1 MIQSLSQIRLV
12 PYRWVQC
19 RLAYLN
25 SYYLQWVMLIYSEAG
40 DATFSIDERWVCIC
54 VYMYVCFYLIQ

>member
-40 DATFSIDERWVCIC
+40 DATFSIDEGGSVYVYIC
-54 VYMYVCFYLIQ
+54 MYVSI

>member
-25 SYYLQWVMLIYSEAG
+25 SYYLQGVMLIYSEAG
-40 DATFSIDERWVCIC
+40 DATFSTDEGGSVYVYIC
-54 VYMYVCFYLIQ
+54 MYVSI